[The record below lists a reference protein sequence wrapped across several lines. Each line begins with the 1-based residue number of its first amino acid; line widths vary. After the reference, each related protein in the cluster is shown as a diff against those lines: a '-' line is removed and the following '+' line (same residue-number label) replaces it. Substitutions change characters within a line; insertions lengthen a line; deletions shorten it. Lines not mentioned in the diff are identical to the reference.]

1 MNIVFDWSGTLA
13 DDQIMTWNITNQTLE
28 YFSGSTITF
37 EAYADEFVIPVN
49 KFYSK
54 YCPNVPINEID
65 EYFFKAYISCRSEF
79 KLFDGIPKLIRMLN
93 SNNKL
98 YILSTL
104 DFKILD
110 IYSIDTGIVT
120 YFKKIIG
127 NAFDKTEALGNL
139 LHDEDL
145 IPSETIF
152 IGDMPHDI
160 ESAKK
165 LKVQSGGIT
174 YGYSNSQTIIPI
186 KPDYIFNNSDEIL
199 NHFIKINQT
208 ESIKWPIVT
217 VGGLILNNNNQIL
230 LIKTN
235 KWSGLYG
242 TPGGK
247 VDYGESLEIALKREI
262 KEETNLSIK
271 DIHFVFYQD
280 CIENKEFYKPR
291 HFLLMNFIAHID
303 PGEVSLN
310 YESEHFRWEKIED
323 ALKLPLNQP
332 TKKLILELQDR
343 KKEFINEYNFNS

>member
-1 MNIVFDWSGTLA
+1 
-13 DDQIMTWNITNQTLE
+13 MTWNITNKTLE

-37 EAYADEFVIPVN
+37 EAYTDEFVIPVD

-65 EYFFKAYISCRSEF
+65 EYFFKTYISYQSEF
-79 KLFDGIPKLIRMLN
+79 KLFEGIQKLIQTLN
-93 SNNKL
+93 TNNTL

-104 DFKILD
+104 DSEILKSLSIETD
-110 IYSIDTGIVT
+110 ILS

-127 NAFDKTEALGNL
+127 NAFNKTEALENL

-165 LKVQSGGIT
+165 LKVQSGAIT
-174 YGYSNSQTIIPI
+174 YGYSNPTTMIST
-186 KPDYIFNNSDEIL
+186 KPDYIFNNTSEIR
-199 NHFIKINQT
+199 NHFSKINQT
-208 ESIKWPIVT
+208 ESIQWPIVT
-217 VGGLILNNNNQIL
+217 VGGLILNKKNEVL

-247 VDYGESLEIALKREI
+247 VDYGESLISALKREI

-271 DIHFVFYQD
+271 DIQFVLYQD
-280 CIENKEFYKPR
+280 CIEHPEFYKPR
-291 HFLLMNFIAHID
+291 HFLLMNFIARIN
-303 PGEVSLN
+303 PGEVILN
-310 YESEHFRWEKIED
+310 YESEKFRWEKIED
-323 ALKLPLNQP
+323 ALKLPLNEP
-332 TKKLILELQDR
+332 TKNLILELNDR
-343 KKEFINEYNFNS
+343 KKDYYNEYNFVS

>member
-13 DDQIMTWNITNQTLE
+13 DDHMMTWNITNNILE
-28 YFSGSTITF
+28 YFDMETITF
-37 EAYADEFVIPVN
+37 DTFKNEFVFPVD

-54 YCPNVPINEID
+54 YCPNVSINTID
-65 EYFFKAYISCRSEF
+65 EYFLKNYLSDGSKC
-79 KLFDGIPKLIRMLN
+79 KLFEGIPKLIQTLKTNN
-93 SNNKL
+93 SL

-104 DFKILD
+104 DYKILNML
-110 IYSIDTGIVT
+110 SKETGIVT

-127 NAFDKTEALGNL
+127 NTSNKIEALEKLLNDENL
-139 LHDEDL
+139 
-145 IPSETIF
+145 ICSETIF

-165 LKVQSGGIT
+165 LKVQSGGVT
-174 YGYSNSQTIIPI
+174 YGYSNSKTVMST
-186 KPDYIFNNSDEIL
+186 KPDYIFNNSSEIH

-217 VGGLILNNNNQIL
+217 VGGIILNKDNQIL
-230 LIKTN
+230 LIQTN

-247 VDYGESLEIALKREI
+247 VDYGETLEIALKREI

-271 DIHFVFYQD
+271 NIHFIFYQD
-280 CIENKEFYKPR
+280 CIEHPEFYKPR
-291 HFLLMNFIAHID
+291 HFLLMNFIAQID
-303 PGEVSLN
+303 PGKVCLN
-310 YESEHFRWEKIED
+310 YESEHYRWEKIED

-332 TKKLILELQDR
+332 TKKLILELKNR
-343 KKEFINEYNFNS
+343 KKEYVNEYNLNS

>member
-13 DDQIMTWNITNQTLE
+13 DDHIVTWNITNNILE
-28 YFSGSTITF
+28 NFDRETITF
-37 EAYADEFVIPVN
+37 DTYKNEFVIPVD

-54 YCPNVPINEID
+54 YCPNVSISKID
-65 EYFFKAYISCRSEF
+65 EYFFKTYISCQSEF
-79 KLFDGIPKLIRMLN
+79 KLFEGIPKLIQTLN
-93 SNNKL
+93 TSNTL

-104 DFKILD
+104 DSELLNLL
-110 IYSIDTGIVT
+110 SVETGIFSW
-120 YFKKIIG
+120 FKKIIG
-127 NAFDKTEALGNL
+127 NTSNKIEALEKLLNDENL
-139 LHDEDL
+139 
-145 IPSETIF
+145 ICSETIF

-165 LKVQSGGIT
+165 LKVQSGGVT
-174 YGYSNSQTIIPI
+174 YGYSNSKTIIST
-186 KPDYIFNNSDEIL
+186 KPDYIFNNLNEIH

-217 VGGLILNNNNQIL
+217 VGGIILNKKNQIL

-247 VDYGESLEIALKREI
+247 VDYGESLEGALIREI

-271 DIHFVFYQD
+271 DIQFIFYQD
-280 CIENKEFYKPR
+280 CIEHPEFYKPR

-310 YESEHFRWEKIED
+310 YESEHYRWEKIED
-323 ALKLPLNQP
+323 ALKLPLNTP
-332 TKKLILELQDR
+332 TKNLILELQNR
-343 KKEFINEYNFNS
+343 KKEFINEYNFDN

>member
-13 DDQIMTWNITNQTLE
+13 DDHIITWNITNNILE
-28 YFSGSTITF
+28 YFDRETITF
-37 EAYADEFVIPVN
+37 DTFKNEFVIPVD

-54 YCPNVPINEID
+54 YCPNVSIDTID
-65 EYFFKAYISCRSEF
+65 EYFFKYYLSYGSKC
-79 KLFDGIPKLIRMLN
+79 KLFEGIPQLIQTLKTNN
-93 SNNKL
+93 SL

-104 DFKILD
+104 DYKILNML
-110 IYSIDTGIVT
+110 SKETGIFT

-127 NAFDKTEALGNL
+127 NASNKIEALEKL
-139 LHDEDL
+139 LNDESL
-145 IPSETIF
+145 IYSETIF

-165 LKVQSGGIT
+165 LKVQSGGAT
-174 YGYSNSQTIIPI
+174 YGYSNSKTIIST
-186 KPDYIFNNSDEIL
+186 KPDYIFNNSSEIH

-217 VGGLILNNNNQIL
+217 VGGIILNKDNQIL

-247 VDYGESLEIALKREI
+247 VDYGETLEIALKREI

-271 DIHFVFYQD
+271 NIHFIFYQD
-280 CIENKEFYKPR
+280 CIEHSEFYKPR
-291 HFLLMNFIAHID
+291 HFLLMNFIAQID
-303 PGEVSLN
+303 LGEVCLN
-310 YESEHFRWEKIED
+310 YESEHYRWEKIDD

-332 TKKLILELQDR
+332 TKNLIIELKNR
-343 KKEFINEYNFNS
+343 EKEYINEYNLDS

>member
-13 DDQIMTWNITNQTLE
+13 DDHMITWNITNQVLE
-28 YFSGSTITF
+28 NFGGAAIAFDTYKK
-37 EAYADEFVIPVN
+37 EFVIPVD

-54 YCPNVPINEID
+54 YCPNVSIKKID
-65 EYFFKAYISCRSEF
+65 ECFFKKYISYG
-79 KLFDGIPKLIRMLN
+79 KKYQLFEGIPELIETLN
-93 SNNKL
+93 TNNTL

-104 DFKILD
+104 DSKILNEH
-110 IYSIDTGIVT
+110 SKEMGILK

-127 NAFDKTEALGNL
+127 NASNKIKALEML
-139 LHDEDL
+139 LSDEKL

-160 ESAKK
+160 DSAKK
-165 LKVQSGGIT
+165 LKVQSGGVT
-174 YGYSNSQTIIPI
+174 YGYSNSKTITTTN
-186 KPDYIFNNSDEIL
+186 PDYVFNNSNDIH

-217 VGGLILNNNNQIL
+217 VGGIILNNKNKIL

-247 VDYGESLEIALKREI
+247 VDYGESLEAALKREI

-271 DIHFVFYQD
+271 DINFVFYQD
-280 CIENKEFYKPR
+280 CIEHTEFYKPR

-310 YESEHFRWEKIED
+310 YESEQFRWEKIDD

-332 TKKLILELQDR
+332 TRNLIIELQDR
-343 KKEFINEYNFNS
+343 KKDILNEYNFIS